1 MTSVHNIGVI
11 VPDLEAAIAFFTE
24 LGMQVEARARIEDPS
39 VDRAVGIDGVRC
51 AVAMLRTPDGHGR
64 LELAQYLAPEAIV
77 VEPPTAST
85 VGMHR
90 VTFQVDDVDDT
101 VARLGAHG
109 AELVGDVVEYG
120 DSYRL
125 CFVRGPG
132 EIFVGLCQRLGGIP
146 GRAGAGSGT
155 TGVG

>member
-1 MTSVHNIGVI
+1 VTSVHNVGVI
-11 VPDLEAAIAFFTE
+11 VADLDAAIAFFAE
-24 LGMQVEARARIEDPS
+24 VGLQVEGRAQIEDPS

-51 AVAMLRTPDGHGR
+51 AVAILRTPDGHGR
-64 LELAQYLAPEAIV
+64 LELAQYLAPEATV
-77 VEPPTAST
+77 AEPPTAST

-90 VTFQVDDVDDT
+90 VTFEVDDVDDT

-109 AELVGDVVEYG
+109 AELVGDIVRYG

-132 EIFVGLCQRLGGIP
+132 GIFVGLCQRLG
-146 GRAGAGSGT
+146 
-155 TGVG
+155 